1 MADQNEMLKQIQ
13 ALQAKMAQAQK
24 ALEETEIQASA
35 GGGAVSVTMNAKPE
49 LLSIA
54 VKPEVIDPDDVEM
67 LQDLILAAMN
77 EALEKVRAGQMQQ
90 LTGLA
95 GGLNIPGLNIPGLTG

>member
-1 MADQNEMLKQIQ
+1 MANQNEMMKQIQ
-13 ALQAKMAQAQK
+13 ALQAKMAAAQK
-24 ALEETEIQASA
+24 ALEETIIDASA
-35 GGGAVSVTMNAKPE
+35 GGGAVSVSMNAKPE
-49 LLSIA
+49 LLSIS
-54 VKPEVIDPDDVEM
+54 VQPEVIDPDDVDM

-90 LTGLA
+90 LAGVA

>member
-1 MADQNEMLKQIQ
+1 MANQNEMLKQIQ

-54 VKPEVIDPDDVEM
+54 VKPEVIDPDEVEM

>member
-24 ALEETEIQASA
+24 ALEETSIEASA
-35 GGGAVSVTMNAKPE
+35 GGGAVTVVMNARPE

-54 VKPEVIDPDDVEM
+54 VKPEVIDPDDVDM